1 MTSRVVS
8 NNKPVFIVRKGLE
21 ADVYLRKNIS
31 PLPDTNLFSAEEV
44 MYTTYYT
51 DTLYDEVVAS
61 FDSCYAYGEV
71 VETVRGIESKIKLLQ
86 TELNNEDYKIIKCME
101 AQLCSETLPY
111 DIDALHTKRQQI
123 RIEIN
128 TLQEQLK
135 NL

>member
-1 MTSRVVS
+1 MS

-21 ADVYLRKNIS
+21 ADVYLRKNIL

-61 FDSCYAYGEV
+61 FDSYYAYGEV

-86 TELNNEDYKIIKCME
+86 TELYNEDYKIIECME

-111 DIDALHTKRQQI
+111 DIDALFIQKD
-123 RIEIN
+123 N
-128 TLQEQLK
+128 K
-135 NL
+135 